1 MFKSL
6 CESVQKSRGGEC
18 PLPRTLDDVKSKL
31 NFLKSQP
38 KLAKTTS
45 SDLLKEFG
53 FKQSPLESNSVDAEA
68 QVIAQQIAYQC
79 MEQALVEKDSIG
91 LASHTYIPTVE
102 TIFDEFTDNIQVVD
116 RVKLY
121 GHHWNIHRPKVSKEG
136 SKTTVCGHLD
146 HNIKYNQNDSI
157 DYKYVFE
164 NGKLIDEK
172 IKIDGI
178 SKPTTP
184 YTDMTFG
191 MGYEGYPAVNMT
203 HFAASKFCKWLSLV
217 SGNYYRLPTEAEW
230 EYTCRAE
237 SNSDY
242 YFGDDI
248 NQIDNYA
255 WHKDNSGDKYQKVG
269 LKEPNKWG
277 IYDMLGN
284 VSEWVADSYE
294 ENIFKSK
301 KLRSD
306 PFIFNKSKYPKVYRG
321 GSWNDKPDQ
330 LLTYKRFYS
339 NSSLQERDPQIPKSK
354 WWNTD
359 APNIGFR
366 IVRVE
371 NIDSESLRDKF
382 WNN

>member
-1 MFKSL
+1 MIFFRYIIIPFIFFQTIEKS
-6 CESVQKSRGGEC
+6 
-18 PLPRTLDDVKSKL
+18 
-31 NFLKSQP
+31 NY
-38 KLAKTTS
+38 
-45 SDLLKEFG
+45 
-53 FKQSPLESNSVDAEA
+53 LEKIPDSN
-68 QVIAQQIAYQC
+68 Y
-79 MEQALVEKDSIG
+79 SIDMV
-91 LASHTYIPTVE
+91 YIPAGEYKMGNDDKNSNTK
-102 TIFDEFTDNIQVVD
+102 ISSFWI
-116 RVKLY
+116 
-121 GHHWNIHRPKVSKEG
+121 SKYEV
-136 SKTTVCGHLD
+136 TWEVFNLFMEYE
-146 HNIKYNQNDSI
+146 N
-157 DYKYVFE
+157 DYKLEFIVG
-164 NGKLIDEK
+164 NEK

-230 EYTCRAE
+230 EYTCRAG

-255 WHKDNSGDKYQKVG
+255 WHKNNSGDKYQKVG

-321 GSWNDKPDQ
+321 GSWNDEPDQ

-371 NIDSESLRDKF
+371 NIDSEPLRNKF